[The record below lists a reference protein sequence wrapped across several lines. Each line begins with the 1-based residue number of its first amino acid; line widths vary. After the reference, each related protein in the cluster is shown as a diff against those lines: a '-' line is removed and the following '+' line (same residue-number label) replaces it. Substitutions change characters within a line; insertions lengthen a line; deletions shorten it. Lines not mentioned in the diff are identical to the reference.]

1 MSRKCGPR
9 DTEVSHPEIPSCD
22 SLSPELPSRERSA
35 ELIQITPDV
44 RRHYRRA
51 AEPGD
56 KHDLS
61 DPYEMVLLAQHER
74 RLGRYVYANALIE
87 EAFLTFDARAA
98 DDDCRVASLVRKG
111 EPR

>member
-1 MSRKCGPR
+1 
-9 DTEVSHPEIPSCD
+9 
-22 SLSPELPSRERSA
+22 
-35 ELIQITPDV
+35 
-44 RRHYRRA
+44 
-51 AEPGD
+51 
-56 KHDLS
+56 
-61 DPYEMVLLAQHER
+61 MVLLAQHER